1 MSTDHTL
8 KRILAQISEHKQE
21 LGEIPPED
29 LLSEKTKQDETPIAN
44 VEEFFDEEELKKRAE
59 ETKEHVS
66 PPIVTDVVPRPPS
79 LENPTIGHPN
89 YTPLEDLPPEEKKN
103 LEEKKEKYEFR
114 SVFDFKDFI
123 LMFYEKFDDFQK
135 AALNSI
141 VTVCDTIEV
150 GCKCKRN
157 TRLKVAE
164 DYYIEFVTQNQDSGI
179 LEKFKELL
187 NTKRIKFYSKDKLF
201 LER

>member
-29 LLSEKTKQDETPIAN
+29 LLSEKTTEDETPIAN
-44 VEEFFDEEELKKRAE
+44 VEEFFDEEELKKTAE

-79 LENPTIGHPN
+79 LENPTIAHPN

-103 LEEKKEKYEFR
+103 LDLMMKSIKDIYKKYTKLPMKKLDE
-114 SVFDFKDFI
+114 I
-123 LMFYEKFDDFQK
+123 LKHDLMWDAQTCLDYGMIDE
-135 AALNSI
+135 I
-141 VTVCDTIEV
+141 V
-150 GCKCKRN
+150 
-157 TRLKVAE
+157 
-164 DYYIEFVTQNQDSGI
+164 
-179 LEKFKELL
+179 
-187 NTKRIKFYSKDKLF
+187 
-201 LER
+201 